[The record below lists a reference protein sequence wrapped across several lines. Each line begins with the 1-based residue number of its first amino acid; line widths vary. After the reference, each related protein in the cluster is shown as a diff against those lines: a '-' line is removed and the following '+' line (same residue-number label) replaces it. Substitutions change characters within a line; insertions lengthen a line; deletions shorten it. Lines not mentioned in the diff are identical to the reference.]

1 MLIFVYDAR
10 SNQVV
15 ITHDPWAKSLTSSEV
30 ATINKLEQSKLVAI
44 KEINDKTLVKIKL
57 S

>member
-10 SNQVV
+10 SNQLV

-44 KEINDKTLVKIKL
+44 KEINDKTLVKDL
-57 S
+57 DH